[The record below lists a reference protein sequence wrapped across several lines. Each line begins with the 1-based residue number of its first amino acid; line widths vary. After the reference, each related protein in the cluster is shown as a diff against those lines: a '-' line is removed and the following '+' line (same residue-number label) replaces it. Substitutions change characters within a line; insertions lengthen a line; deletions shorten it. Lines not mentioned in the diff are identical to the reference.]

1 VLFVLC
7 SIGIVQLLYLVNK
20 TDVVHYQRQCQCMLL
35 SVCMVNFAEL
45 CARGPKQTWRK
56 CRSRLWASQALST
69 TKSPGPETPKP
80 SFVVGPRRAPGI
92 PIPNSKLPPWRL
104 LPSVRSPPSR
114 AAFAHSR
121 LMPSQLLSI
130 ASSPPPPG
138 PHLLNSSTRSSV
150 PPLPPRLFD
159 CWLAAAAAALFRFH
173 FN

>member
-1 VLFVLC
+1 MLFVLC

-20 TDVVHYQRQCQCMLL
+20 TDVVHHQCQCQCMLL
-35 SVCMVNFAEL
+35 SGHKLCMVNFAEL

-80 SFVVGPRRAPGI
+80 SFVVGQVLGFCWSRRAPGI

-114 AAFAHSR
+114 AAFATSR
-121 LMPSQLLSI
+121 PMPSQLLSI
-130 ASSPPPPG
+130 AS
-138 PHLLNSSTRSSV
+138 
-150 PPLPPRLFD
+150 
-159 CWLAAAAAALFRFH
+159 
-173 FN
+173 